1 MAYTFPT
8 TKDNRRRK
16 VSDVLFRTKDNRR
29 RKVSDVLFRNLPLIQ
44 VRNQHSAAVE
54 SGNWGMMIYYKFLY
68 HLLEASLP
76 DYPQR
81 VPEHLHKMAF
91 AEPVDALTG
100 LKTANTIL
108 TMLKDLPKSSTPLRQ
123 LSSLSLFLENNLADW
138 YLLITFATILNNLKQ
153 QRLWNYLL
161 DFGLERK

>member
-1 MAYTFPT
+1 MAHQFPT
-8 TKDNRRRK
+8 
-16 VSDVLFRTKDNRR
+16 TKDNRR

-54 SGNWGMMIYYKFLY
+54 SGNWGLMIYYKFLY

-91 AEPVDALTG
+91 EEPAD
-100 LKTANTIL
+100 KTANTIL

>member
-16 VSDVLFRTKDNRR
+16 VSDL
-29 RKVSDVLFRNLPLIQ
+29 LFRNLPLIQ

-54 SGNWGMMIYYKFLY
+54 SGNWGLMIYYKFLY

-91 AEPVDALTG
+91 AEPADALTG
-100 LKTANTIL
+100 LKAILEQDRKYNPDDVERLTKVINTIEAIV
-108 TMLKDLPKSSTPLRQ
+108 KPIPFS
-123 LSSLSLFLENNLADW
+123 
-138 YLLITFATILNNLKQ
+138 
-153 QRLWNYLL
+153 
-161 DFGLERK
+161 

>member
-8 TKDNRRRK
+8 
-16 VSDVLFRTKDNRR
+16 TKDNRR

-44 VRNQHSAAVE
+44 VRN
-54 SGNWGMMIYYKFLY
+54 KFLY

-91 AEPVDALTG
+91 AEPVDALSG
-100 LKTANTIL
+100 LKAVLEQDRKYNPDDVERLTKVINTIEAIV
-108 TMLKDLPKSSTPLRQ
+108 KPIPFS
-123 LSSLSLFLENNLADW
+123 
-138 YLLITFATILNNLKQ
+138 
-153 QRLWNYLL
+153 
-161 DFGLERK
+161 

>member
-1 MAYTFPT
+1 MFLGCYTFNKQYLFKTLTLFAWMVYVIIVSLQRKIKVEPQKTIKIMAYTFPT
-8 TKDNRRRK
+8 
-16 VSDVLFRTKDNRR
+16 TKDNRR

-100 LKTANTIL
+100 LKAILEQDRKYNPDDVERLTKVINT
-108 TMLKDLPKSSTPLRQ
+108 
-123 LSSLSLFLENNLADW
+123 LEEIAEP
-138 YLLITFATILNNLKQ
+138 IPFP
-153 QRLWNYLL
+153 
-161 DFGLERK
+161 